1 MKETEESRRE
11 ILKQL
16 IWLLYR
22 KIFYKNSI
30 IKKIDDIND
39 FLYIILEGYLIKI
52 DLVMYTEVLSL
63 EEYLLYLI
71 KMEIMNEKEIINR
84 CKILN
89 KSFINI
95 NTNSIKEF
103 CDNSNNIYDYYA
115 IKEQAIKELKDCGII
130 FQKKSNIIY
139 IFLIN

>member
-52 DLVMYTEVLSL
+52 DLVMYREVLSL
-63 EEYLLYLI
+63 E
-71 KMEIMNEKEIINR
+71 
-84 CKILN
+84 
-89 KSFINI
+89 
-95 NTNSIKEF
+95 
-103 CDNSNNIYDYYA
+103 
-115 IKEQAIKELKDCGII
+115 
-130 FQKKSNIIY
+130 
-139 IFLIN
+139 